1 MTMNGLALL
10 LGLFGAPAALATL
23 GHRFR
28 EQAPRQK
35 RRFWG
40 GVIGYVAGLALAL
53 SAMMV
58 PPVWWEGSGPLRE
71 GAIHWSM
78 LVGLLAGILVGTLL
92 PGARGPRST

>member
-1 MTMNGLALL
+1 MTVNGLALL

-28 EQAPRQK
+28 ERAPRQK

-40 GVIGYVAGLALAL
+40 GLVGYAAGLALAL

-58 PPVWWEGSGPLRE
+58 PPVWWEGSGPMRE
-71 GAIHWSM
+71 AAVHWSILLGF
-78 LVGLLAGILVGTLL
+78 LVGLLGGHVF
-92 PGARGPRST
+92 RGVRGSRSS

>member
-1 MTMNGLALL
+1 MTLHGLALL

-28 EQAPRQK
+28 ECAPLQK

-40 GVIGYVAGLALAL
+40 GLMGYAAGLALAL

-58 PPVWWEGSGPLRE
+58 PPVWWDGGALLRE
-71 GAIHWSM
+71 LAVHWSM
-78 LVGLLAGILVGTLL
+78 VAGFLLGVLAGHLSLGRKEPEPT
-92 PGARGPRST
+92 